1 MGFKIIYNYAIGFM
15 ETWMVHTLKLYVF
28 GQHYII
34 TFELEWVKLPQP
46 FYMWHNFTII
56 FTIYT
61 WWREMGI
68 GEVLR
73 SKYRKYRK
81 GGWLMISEQRVISE
95 GRELINQRIFKLDSF
110 YQLNITFAIDGCSRA
125 VLSL

>member
-15 ETWMVHTLKLYVF
+15 ENILPSMVHTLKLYVF

-34 TFELEWVKLPQP
+34 TFDSGMSKDTTTFLYVTQ
-46 FYMWHNFTII
+46 FYNIHMMTGN
-56 FTIYT
+56 
-61 WWREMGI
+61 